1 MSKRTQTDAE
11 ARMVFSKRDE
21 KNKVRRL
28 NDVEQHLFFK
38 NKYKK
43 KEEKK

>member
-1 MSKRTQTDAE
+1 MNKNLQTESE

-28 NDVEQHLFFK
+28 NDFEQYLFFK